1 MEPEH
6 LAHPRL
12 VLLIPFIRFFAR
24 EKDNGEHDPTRV
36 NIVGAEIYN
45 DGSGENSYFFDKLCS
60 T

>member
-1 MEPEH
+1 MEPEN
-6 LAHPRL
+6 LAYPPL